1 MVVCGIIIGVFSN
14 EIFIN
19 NKDELLKEFNT
30 DISDNELILN
40 IADVTI
46 ELDKEIK
53 IKSKDKRIID

>member
-1 MVVCGIIIGVFSN
+1 LVVCGIIIGVFSN